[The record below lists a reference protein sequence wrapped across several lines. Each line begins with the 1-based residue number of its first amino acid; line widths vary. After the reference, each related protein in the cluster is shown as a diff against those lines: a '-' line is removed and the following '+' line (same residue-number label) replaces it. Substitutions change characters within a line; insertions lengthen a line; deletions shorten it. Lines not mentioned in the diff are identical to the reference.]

1 MESAAVTTL
10 KSLSV
15 TTVRSVRQVVAS
27 LSGGQRQAVAVAK
40 AVMWNSKLVIMDEP
54 TAALGVAQTAM
65 VLALTRR
72 LAERGLGVIFVSHNF
87 NDVFEVAD
95 QIAVLYL
102 GRLVA
107 SIPAAH
113 LDRQMVVDLVT
124 TGTTTRDVPG
134 QTLSER
140 SLTMAQETG
149 LNPPAA
155 GDVVAQVPPGEEGSP
170 TGQQGSVVSFGAY
183 LRTYL
188 ARVRSG
194 DSGVLPVVGGL
205 LAISIIFQIGNSH
218 FLTAENLVNLLQQG
232 SIYMVM
238 AMGIVFV
245 LLLGEIDLPVGY
257 VGLVGG
263 AIAAEMLS
271 ANHPLALVVV
281 TALAATAAIGFL
293 QGLLITRLGLPSFV
307 VTLAGLLGWEGVLLL
322 ILGNGGTVPIN
333 DNYFDDFASGYFK
346 NLAMSWVIVGALVLV
361 FSFVLWR
368 RDNRRR
374 SSGLVA
380 PPISLTVL
388 KIVAIAFGGLLL
400 VLLVNSNRGPLPIA
414 PIRGMPW
421 FVLEVLGI
429 LLLWSL
435 LLNRTKPG
443 RYIYAIGGNREAAR
457 RAGVNTQWIR
467 TLGFTIC
474 SLNGGIAGLLIA
486 GQFRGVSTSVDGG
499 QLVLYSIAAAV
510 IGGTSLFGGR
520 GKVIHGVIGGLV
532 IAGIVNGMA
541 LLELSAYLQYV
552 ITGLVLMVA
561 VTIDAVT
568 HRRAASTT
576 SAATGAQR
584 SLCLRP
590 PSACPCPPGG

>member
-1 MESAAVTTL
+1 
-10 KSLSV
+10 
-15 TTVRSVRQVVAS
+15 
-27 LSGGQRQAVAVAK
+27 
-40 AVMWNSKLVIMDEP
+40 
-54 TAALGVAQTAM
+54 
-65 VLALTRR
+65 
-72 LAERGLGVIFVSHNF
+72 
-87 NDVFEVAD
+87 
-95 QIAVLYL
+95 
-102 GRLVA
+102 
-107 SIPAAH
+107 
-113 LDRQMVVDLVT
+113 
-124 TGTTTRDVPG
+124 
-134 QTLSER
+134 
-140 SLTMAQETG
+140 MAQETELNQPLGAGSTAPG
-149 LNPPAA
+149 LPA
-155 GDVVAQVPPGEEGSP
+155 DGEPVGGAVGATP
-170 TGQQGSVVSFGAY
+170 SVVSLGGY
-183 LRTYL
+183 IRTYVS
-188 ARVRSG
+188 RVRSG

-205 LAISIIFQIGNSH
+205 LLISIIFQFNNSH

-245 LLLGEIDLPVGY
+245 LLLGEIDLSVGY

-271 ANHPLALVVV
+271 AGHPLAIVVLV
-281 TALAATAAIGFL
+281 ALATTAAIGFL

-322 ILGNGGTVPIN
+322 VLGNGGTVPIN
-333 DNYFDDFASGYFK
+333 DNYFDDFATGYFK
-346 NLAMSWVIVGALVLV
+346 NLTVGWVIVAGLVAI

-380 PPISLTVL
+380 PPVSLTFL
-388 KIVAIAFGGLLL
+388 KILAIAIAGLLL
-400 VLLVNSNRGPLPIA
+400 VLLVNSNRGVLAVA

-429 LLLWSL
+429 LLVWSL
-435 LLNRTKPG
+435 LLNRTRPG

-474 SLNGGIAGLLIA
+474 SLNGGLAGLLIA

-576 SAATGAQR
+576 
-584 SLCLRP
+584 
-590 PSACPCPPGG
+590 

>member
-1 MESAAVTTL
+1 
-10 KSLSV
+10 
-15 TTVRSVRQVVAS
+15 
-27 LSGGQRQAVAVAK
+27 
-40 AVMWNSKLVIMDEP
+40 
-54 TAALGVAQTAM
+54 
-65 VLALTRR
+65 
-72 LAERGLGVIFVSHNF
+72 
-87 NDVFEVAD
+87 
-95 QIAVLYL
+95 
-102 GRLVA
+102 
-107 SIPAAH
+107 
-113 LDRQMVVDLVT
+113 
-124 TGTTTRDVPG
+124 
-134 QTLSER
+134 
-140 SLTMAQETG
+140 MAQETE
-149 LNPPAA
+149 LNRPLST
-155 GDVVAQVPPGEEGSP
+155 GTTPPGLPGNEAQPIGVVGTAP
-170 TGQQGSVVSFGAY
+170 SVVSLGGY
-183 LRTYL
+183 VRTYV

-205 LAISIIFQIGNSH
+205 LLISIIFQFNNSH

-245 LLLGEIDLPVGY
+245 LLLGEIDLSVGY

-271 ANHPLALVVV
+271 AGHPLAIVVV
-281 TALAATAAIGFL
+281 VALATTAAIGFV

-333 DNYFDDFASGYFK
+333 DNYFDDFATGYFK
-346 NLAMSWVIVGALVLV
+346 NLTVGWVIVGALVV
-361 FSFVLWR
+361 IFSFVLWR
-368 RDNRRR
+368 RDDRRR

-380 PPISLTVL
+380 PPISLTLL
-388 KIVAIAFGGLLL
+388 KILAIAIAGLLL
-400 VLLVNSNRGPLPIA
+400 VLLVNANRGVLAVA

-429 LLLWSL
+429 LLVWSL
-435 LLNRTKPG
+435 LLNRTRPG

-576 SAATGAQR
+576 
-584 SLCLRP
+584 
-590 PSACPCPPGG
+590 

>member
-1 MESAAVTTL
+1 
-10 KSLSV
+10 
-15 TTVRSVRQVVAS
+15 
-27 LSGGQRQAVAVAK
+27 
-40 AVMWNSKLVIMDEP
+40 
-54 TAALGVAQTAM
+54 
-65 VLALTRR
+65 
-72 LAERGLGVIFVSHNF
+72 
-87 NDVFEVAD
+87 
-95 QIAVLYL
+95 
-102 GRLVA
+102 
-107 SIPAAH
+107 
-113 LDRQMVVDLVT
+113 
-124 TGTTTRDVPG
+124 
-134 QTLSER
+134 
-140 SLTMAQETG
+140 
-149 LNPPAA
+149 
-155 GDVVAQVPPGEEGSP
+155 
-170 TGQQGSVVSFGAY
+170 
-183 LRTYL
+183 
-188 ARVRSG
+188 
-194 DSGVLPVVGGL
+194 
-205 LAISIIFQIGNSH
+205 
-218 FLTAENLVNLLQQG
+218 
-232 SIYMVM
+232 
-238 AMGIVFV
+238 
-245 LLLGEIDLPVGY
+245 
-257 VGLVGG
+257 
-263 AIAAEMLS
+263 
-271 ANHPLALVVV
+271 
-281 TALAATAAIGFL
+281 
-293 QGLLITRLGLPSFV
+293 
-307 VTLAGLLGWEGVLLL
+307 
-322 ILGNGGTVPIN
+322 
-333 DNYFDDFASGYFK
+333 
-346 NLAMSWVIVGALVLV
+346 MSWVIVGALVLV

-388 KIVAIAFGGLLL
+388 KILAIAFGGLLL
-400 VLLVNSNRGPLPIA
+400 VLLVNSNRGPLLIA

-435 LLNRTKPG
+435 LLNRTRPG

-576 SAATGAQR
+576 
-584 SLCLRP
+584 
-590 PSACPCPPGG
+590 